1 MASATYQT
9 IRSYGTS
16 HLHKLSDTKASPFTH
31 HGPQVARPHVTEHV
45 QVDPTTGSHIPGGR
59 PVTEVPLSFPIL
71 KSVAIRLRL
80 ANLALGSA
88 TFARYPDL
96 IGLACWESI
105 TVRFGTERIQTIRPE
120 EIFNKIFTQVRPV
133 VSVLL
138 GARSRITSRE

>member
-31 HGPQVARPHVTEHV
+31 HGPQVSRPHVTEHV

-59 PVTEVPLSFPIL
+59 PVTEIPLSFPIL

-80 ANLALGSA
+80 NSLALSGGGGSAA

-96 IGLACWESI
+96 MGLACWESMY
-105 TVRFGTERIQTIRPE
+105 VY
-120 EIFNKIFTQVRPV
+120 
-133 VSVLL
+133 
-138 GARSRITSRE
+138 